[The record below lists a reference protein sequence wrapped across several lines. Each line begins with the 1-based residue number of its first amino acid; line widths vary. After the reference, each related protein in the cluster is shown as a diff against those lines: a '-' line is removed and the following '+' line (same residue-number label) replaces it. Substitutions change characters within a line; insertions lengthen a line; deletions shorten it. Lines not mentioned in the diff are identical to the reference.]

1 MSRAT
6 TSWKRTLGG
15 VLLASL
21 LTTGCESPS
30 VVPTADGRQN
40 IRTARIEGNLVV
52 QSRARGNAI
61 VFLYDVARPP
71 PPAGTGRP
79 IAFTVIPGEQLFGP
93 ALTTDAVG
101 PFTAPFT
108 LSLVPAGTYLLRGF
122 IDADTCRTGAQ
133 PCHTSDFNPWYGVT
147 SEPNAGDV
155 GGGAVDPSTGAT
167 LALTVPEDADG
178 IPQPLTNVSV
188 SFSDTARVPVDRPAF
203 KASVIVGGDHVVTA
217 AGGQKVLRLV
227 PETIH
232 AGAVEQVPQGFLVS
246 YVDANKDGVP
256 DDANK
261 DGVPDV
267 WPRVVVRKLANTPG
281 LLEDNDLDRNGIL
294 DADGIDYTYAD
305 GSRDGQPDLVVLAAG
320 LNMDPIIQALTDE
333 NGAPRMTPVV
343 MPELQVAVLARAL
356 DARDPAAPVPL
367 EGLPQGRYSV
377 VLIQST
383 GQTWRVPN
391 ELAPDFAPAAGLS
404 PVESQAFTLEVP

>member
-1 MSRAT
+1 
-6 TSWKRTLGG
+6 
-15 VLLASL
+15 
-21 LTTGCESPS
+21 
-30 VVPTADGRQN
+30 
-40 IRTARIEGNLVV
+40 
-52 QSRARGNAI
+52 
-61 VFLYDVARPP
+61 
-71 PPAGTGRP
+71 
-79 IAFTVIPGEQLFGP
+79 
-93 ALTTDAVG
+93 
-101 PFTAPFT
+101 
-108 LSLVPAGTYLLRGF
+108 
-122 IDADTCRTGAQ
+122 
-133 PCHTSDFNPWYGVT
+133 
-147 SEPNAGDV
+147 
-155 GGGAVDPSTGAT
+155 
-167 LALTVPEDADG
+167 
-178 IPQPLTNVSV
+178 
-188 SFSDTARVPVDRPAF
+188 
-203 KASVIVGGDHVVTA
+203 
-217 AGGQKVLRLV
+217 VLRLV
-227 PETIH
+227 PEAIH
-232 AGAVEQVPQGFLVS
+232 AGAVEQVPPGFLVS

-261 DGVPDV
+261 DNVPDI

-294 DADGIDYTYAD
+294 DADGIDYTRAD